1 MNEETEQRT
10 AGYITLPFAVL
21 DGWVGQNAQYLKW
34 WTLLRREA
42 SWTDKTVWYNHQ
54 QVYLQAR
61 QVIVTVN
68 SLVKQWQVSK
78 PTVIHF
84 LQRLEHEKL
93 IERQTDSRKTIITI
107 TPLGWADS
115 EVKQEVTPAVKVDHD
130 VDHQTYRQPLP
141 PIYNKEKNIIASGG
155 ARTREEE
162 VANHDFDEIISFFN
176 QQMKGKGIQQVAI
189 ITSERRQAFERL
201 VSQTGVNKD
210 TLKQAIKN
218 AAESDFL
225 NGKGPKGWV
234 ASFDWMMMP
243 QNFQKVLEN
252 NYRNKPVTQQVQYG
266 TTDGYQDPRRGVEAS
281 RTSSYAS
288 GYDRPIKKLAHFL
301 TDGGDNRFM
310 IVLDGSTATGK
321 TTLMTAMRQ
330 ALRWLTDHRL
340 VSDDVG
346 LRILDATKICTLMDS
361 SRDWNELL
369 SWPSYLGIEDLGCE
383 PAEILRWG
391 NPLYP
396 VRELITE
403 RYKLRLPMVVST
415 NLDSDQL
422 REHLGLRIVSR
433 MNEMAFY
440 IHFENEDFR
449 KLAWYS
455 HHPEAKN

>member
-10 AGYITLPFAVL
+10 AGYITLPLAVL

-34 WTLLRREA
+34 WTQLRREA

-115 EVKQEVTPAVKVDHD
+115 EVKPEVTPAVKVAHQSY
-130 VDHQTYRQPLP
+130 HQTYHQPLP
-141 PIYNKEKNIIASGG
+141 PIINNKEKNIIASGG

-176 QQMKGKGIQQVAI
+176 QQMKGKGIQPVAI

-201 VSQTGVNKD
+201 MSQTGVNKECV
-210 TLKQAIKN
+210 KQAIKN
-218 AAESDFL
+218 ASESDFL

-234 ASFDWMMMP
+234 ASFDWMMIP

-252 NYRNKPVTQQVQYG
+252 NYRNKPVRQQVQYG

-288 GYDRPIKKLAHFL
+288 GYDRPL
-301 TDGGDNRFM
+301 
-310 IVLDGSTATGK
+310 
-321 TTLMTAMRQ
+321 
-330 ALRWLTDHRL
+330 
-340 VSDDVG
+340 
-346 LRILDATKICTLMDS
+346 
-361 SRDWNELL
+361 
-369 SWPSYLGIEDLGCE
+369 
-383 PAEILRWG
+383 
-391 NPLYP
+391 
-396 VRELITE
+396 
-403 RYKLRLPMVVST
+403 
-415 NLDSDQL
+415 
-422 REHLGLRIVSR
+422 
-433 MNEMAFY
+433 
-440 IHFENEDFR
+440 
-449 KLAWYS
+449 
-455 HHPEAKN
+455 

>member
-10 AGYITLPFAVL
+10 AGYITLPLAVL

-34 WTLLRREA
+34 WTQLRREA

-162 VANHDFDEIISFFN
+162 VANKDFDEIISFFN

-288 GYDRPIKKLAHFL
+288 GYDRPL
-301 TDGGDNRFM
+301 
-310 IVLDGSTATGK
+310 
-321 TTLMTAMRQ
+321 
-330 ALRWLTDHRL
+330 
-340 VSDDVG
+340 
-346 LRILDATKICTLMDS
+346 
-361 SRDWNELL
+361 
-369 SWPSYLGIEDLGCE
+369 
-383 PAEILRWG
+383 
-391 NPLYP
+391 
-396 VRELITE
+396 
-403 RYKLRLPMVVST
+403 
-415 NLDSDQL
+415 
-422 REHLGLRIVSR
+422 
-433 MNEMAFY
+433 
-440 IHFENEDFR
+440 
-449 KLAWYS
+449 
-455 HHPEAKN
+455 

>member
-1 MNEETEQRT
+1 MSSEETEQRT
-10 AGYITLPFAVL
+10 AGYITLPLAVL

-34 WTLLRREA
+34 WTQLRREA

-115 EVKQEVTPAVKVDHD
+115 EVKQEVASVVKVEHD
-130 VDHQTYRQPLP
+130 VDHQTYHQPLP
-141 PIYNKEKNIIASGG
+141 PIINNKEKNIIASGG

-201 VSQTGVNKD
+201 MSQTGVNKD

-225 NGKGPKGWV
+225 NGKGSKGWV
-234 ASFDWMMMP
+234 ASFDWMMIP

-288 GYDRPIKKLAHFL
+288 GYDRPL
-301 TDGGDNRFM
+301 
-310 IVLDGSTATGK
+310 
-321 TTLMTAMRQ
+321 
-330 ALRWLTDHRL
+330 
-340 VSDDVG
+340 
-346 LRILDATKICTLMDS
+346 
-361 SRDWNELL
+361 
-369 SWPSYLGIEDLGCE
+369 
-383 PAEILRWG
+383 
-391 NPLYP
+391 
-396 VRELITE
+396 
-403 RYKLRLPMVVST
+403 
-415 NLDSDQL
+415 
-422 REHLGLRIVSR
+422 
-433 MNEMAFY
+433 
-440 IHFENEDFR
+440 
-449 KLAWYS
+449 
-455 HHPEAKN
+455 

>member
-1 MNEETEQRT
+1 MSSEETEQRA
-10 AGYITLPFAVL
+10 AGYITLPLAVL

-34 WTLLRREA
+34 WTQLRREA
-42 SWTDKTVWYNHQ
+42 SWTDKTVWYNRQ

-84 LQRLEHEKL
+84 LQRLESEKL

-115 EVKQEVTPAVKVDHD
+115 EVKQEVASVVKVDHD
-130 VDHQTYRQPLP
+130 VDHQSYHQPLP
-141 PIYNKEKNIIASGG
+141 PIINNKEKNIIASGE

-234 ASFDWMMMP
+234 ASFDWIMMP

-288 GYDRPIKKLAHFL
+288 GYDRPL
-301 TDGGDNRFM
+301 
-310 IVLDGSTATGK
+310 
-321 TTLMTAMRQ
+321 
-330 ALRWLTDHRL
+330 
-340 VSDDVG
+340 
-346 LRILDATKICTLMDS
+346 
-361 SRDWNELL
+361 
-369 SWPSYLGIEDLGCE
+369 
-383 PAEILRWG
+383 
-391 NPLYP
+391 
-396 VRELITE
+396 
-403 RYKLRLPMVVST
+403 
-415 NLDSDQL
+415 
-422 REHLGLRIVSR
+422 
-433 MNEMAFY
+433 
-440 IHFENEDFR
+440 
-449 KLAWYS
+449 
-455 HHPEAKN
+455 

>member
-1 MNEETEQRT
+1 MSSEETEQRT
-10 AGYITLPFAVL
+10 AGYITLPLAVL

-34 WTLLRREA
+34 WTQLRREA

-84 LQRLEHEKL
+84 LQRLESEKL

-115 EVKQEVTPAVKVDHD
+115 EVKQEVAPVVKVDHD

-141 PIYNKEKNIIASGG
+141 PIINNKEINILASGG

-162 VANHDFDEIISFFN
+162 VANKDFDEIISFFN

-189 ITSERRQAFERL
+189 ITSERRQAFDRL

-252 NYRNKPVTQQVQYG
+252 NYRNKPVIQQVQYG

-288 GYDRPIKKLAHFL
+288 GYDRPL
-301 TDGGDNRFM
+301 
-310 IVLDGSTATGK
+310 
-321 TTLMTAMRQ
+321 
-330 ALRWLTDHRL
+330 
-340 VSDDVG
+340 
-346 LRILDATKICTLMDS
+346 
-361 SRDWNELL
+361 
-369 SWPSYLGIEDLGCE
+369 
-383 PAEILRWG
+383 
-391 NPLYP
+391 
-396 VRELITE
+396 
-403 RYKLRLPMVVST
+403 
-415 NLDSDQL
+415 
-422 REHLGLRIVSR
+422 
-433 MNEMAFY
+433 
-440 IHFENEDFR
+440 
-449 KLAWYS
+449 
-455 HHPEAKN
+455 

>member
-1 MNEETEQRT
+1 MSSEETEQRT
-10 AGYITLPFAVL
+10 AGYITLPLAVL

-34 WTLLRREA
+34 WTQLRREA
-42 SWTDKTVWYNHQ
+42 SWTDKTVWYNRQ

-84 LQRLEHEKL
+84 LQRLESEKL

-115 EVKQEVTPAVKVDHD
+115 EVKQEVASVVKVDHD
-130 VDHQTYRQPLP
+130 VDHQSYHQPLP
-141 PIYNKEKNIIASGG
+141 PIINNKEKNIIASGE

-252 NYRNKPVTQQVQYG
+252 NYRNKPVIQQVQYG

-288 GYDRPIKKLAHFL
+288 GYDRPL
-301 TDGGDNRFM
+301 
-310 IVLDGSTATGK
+310 
-321 TTLMTAMRQ
+321 
-330 ALRWLTDHRL
+330 
-340 VSDDVG
+340 
-346 LRILDATKICTLMDS
+346 
-361 SRDWNELL
+361 
-369 SWPSYLGIEDLGCE
+369 
-383 PAEILRWG
+383 
-391 NPLYP
+391 
-396 VRELITE
+396 
-403 RYKLRLPMVVST
+403 
-415 NLDSDQL
+415 
-422 REHLGLRIVSR
+422 
-433 MNEMAFY
+433 
-440 IHFENEDFR
+440 
-449 KLAWYS
+449 
-455 HHPEAKN
+455 

>member
-10 AGYITLPFAVL
+10 AGYITLPLAVL
-21 DGWVGQNAQYLKW
+21 DGWVGQNAKYLKW
-34 WTLLRREA
+34 WTQLRREA
-42 SWTDKTVWYNHQ
+42 SWTGKTVWHNRQ

-84 LQRLEHEKL
+84 LQRLESEKL

-115 EVKQEVTPAVKVDHD
+115 EVKQEVASVVKVEHD

-141 PIYNKEKNIIASGG
+141 PIINNKEKNIIASGG

-162 VANHDFDEIISFFN
+162 VTNRCEMEEVRCLKDNDKDSFDEIVAYFN
-176 QQMKGKGIQQVAI
+176 EQMKGKGIQQVAI

-201 VSQTGVNKD
+201 MSQTGVNKD

-252 NYRNKPVTQQVQYG
+252 NYRNKPVIQQVQYG

-288 GYDRPIKKLAHFL
+288 GYDRPL
-301 TDGGDNRFM
+301 
-310 IVLDGSTATGK
+310 
-321 TTLMTAMRQ
+321 
-330 ALRWLTDHRL
+330 
-340 VSDDVG
+340 
-346 LRILDATKICTLMDS
+346 
-361 SRDWNELL
+361 
-369 SWPSYLGIEDLGCE
+369 
-383 PAEILRWG
+383 
-391 NPLYP
+391 
-396 VRELITE
+396 
-403 RYKLRLPMVVST
+403 
-415 NLDSDQL
+415 
-422 REHLGLRIVSR
+422 
-433 MNEMAFY
+433 
-440 IHFENEDFR
+440 
-449 KLAWYS
+449 
-455 HHPEAKN
+455 

>member
-10 AGYITLPFAVL
+10 AGYIILPLAVL

-34 WTLLRREA
+34 WTQLRREA

-61 QVIVTVN
+61 QVIVTVS

-84 LQRLEHEKL
+84 LQRLESEKL
-93 IERQTDSRKTIITI
+93 IERQTDTRKTIINMTSME
-107 TPLGWADS
+107 WSDS
-115 EVKQEVTPAVKVDHD
+115 EVKQERTPAVKIEHD
-130 VDHQTYRQPLP
+130 VDHKTYRQPLP
-141 PIYNKEKNIIASGG
+141 PIINNKEINILASGG
-155 ARTREEE
+155 ARTREE
-162 VANHDFDEIISFFN
+162 VANKDFDEIISFFN

-189 ITSERRQAFERL
+189 ITSERRQAFDRL

-252 NYRNKPVTQQVQYG
+252 NYRNKPVIQQVQYG

-288 GYDRPIKKLAHFL
+288 GYDRPL
-301 TDGGDNRFM
+301 
-310 IVLDGSTATGK
+310 
-321 TTLMTAMRQ
+321 
-330 ALRWLTDHRL
+330 
-340 VSDDVG
+340 
-346 LRILDATKICTLMDS
+346 
-361 SRDWNELL
+361 
-369 SWPSYLGIEDLGCE
+369 
-383 PAEILRWG
+383 
-391 NPLYP
+391 
-396 VRELITE
+396 
-403 RYKLRLPMVVST
+403 
-415 NLDSDQL
+415 
-422 REHLGLRIVSR
+422 
-433 MNEMAFY
+433 
-440 IHFENEDFR
+440 
-449 KLAWYS
+449 
-455 HHPEAKN
+455 

>member
-10 AGYITLPFAVL
+10 AGYITLPLAVL

-34 WTLLRREA
+34 WTQLRREA
-42 SWTDKTVWYNHQ
+42 SWTDKTVWYNRQ

-115 EVKQEVTPAVKVDHD
+115 EVKQEVAPVVKVDHD
-130 VDHQTYRQPLP
+130 VDRQPYRQPLP
-141 PIYNKEKNIIASGG
+141 PIINNKEKNIIASGG

-162 VANHDFDEIISFFN
+162 VANHDFDEIIFFFN

-210 TLKQAIKN
+210 TLKQAIRN

-234 ASFDWMMMP
+234 ASFDWMMIP

-252 NYRNKPVTQQVQYG
+252 NYRNKPVIQQVQYG

-288 GYDRPIKKLAHFL
+288 GYDRPL
-301 TDGGDNRFM
+301 
-310 IVLDGSTATGK
+310 
-321 TTLMTAMRQ
+321 
-330 ALRWLTDHRL
+330 
-340 VSDDVG
+340 
-346 LRILDATKICTLMDS
+346 
-361 SRDWNELL
+361 
-369 SWPSYLGIEDLGCE
+369 
-383 PAEILRWG
+383 
-391 NPLYP
+391 
-396 VRELITE
+396 
-403 RYKLRLPMVVST
+403 
-415 NLDSDQL
+415 
-422 REHLGLRIVSR
+422 
-433 MNEMAFY
+433 
-440 IHFENEDFR
+440 
-449 KLAWYS
+449 
-455 HHPEAKN
+455 

>member
-1 MNEETEQRT
+1 MSSEETEQRT
-10 AGYITLPFAVL
+10 AGYITLPLAVL

-34 WTLLRREA
+34 WTQLRREA
-42 SWTDKTVWYNHQ
+42 SWTGKTVWYNHQ

-84 LQRLEHEKL
+84 LQRLESEKL

-115 EVKQEVTPAVKVDHD
+115 EVKQEVAPVVKVDHD

-141 PIYNKEKNIIASGG
+141 PIINNKEKNIIASGG

-210 TLKQAIKN
+210 TLKQAIRN

-234 ASFDWMMMP
+234 ASFDWMMIP

-252 NYRNKPVTQQVQYG
+252 NYRNKPVIQQVQYG

-288 GYDRPIKKLAHFL
+288 GYDRPL
-301 TDGGDNRFM
+301 
-310 IVLDGSTATGK
+310 
-321 TTLMTAMRQ
+321 
-330 ALRWLTDHRL
+330 
-340 VSDDVG
+340 
-346 LRILDATKICTLMDS
+346 
-361 SRDWNELL
+361 
-369 SWPSYLGIEDLGCE
+369 
-383 PAEILRWG
+383 
-391 NPLYP
+391 
-396 VRELITE
+396 
-403 RYKLRLPMVVST
+403 
-415 NLDSDQL
+415 
-422 REHLGLRIVSR
+422 
-433 MNEMAFY
+433 
-440 IHFENEDFR
+440 
-449 KLAWYS
+449 
-455 HHPEAKN
+455 

>member
-1 MNEETEQRT
+1 MSSEETEQRT
-10 AGYITLPFAVL
+10 AGYITLPLAVL

-34 WTLLRREA
+34 WTQLRREA
-42 SWTDKTVWYNHQ
+42 SWTDKTVWYNRQ

-84 LQRLEHEKL
+84 LQRLESEKL
-93 IERQTDSRKTIITI
+93 IERQTDTRKTIITI

-115 EVKQEVTPAVKVDHD
+115 EVKQEVTPAVKVEHD

-141 PIYNKEKNIIASGG
+141 PIINNKEINIIASGG

-201 VSQTGVNKD
+201 MSQTGVNKECV
-210 TLKQAIKN
+210 KQAIKN

-252 NYRNKPVTQQVQYG
+252 NYRNKPVIQQVQYG

-288 GYDRPIKKLAHFL
+288 GYDRPL
-301 TDGGDNRFM
+301 
-310 IVLDGSTATGK
+310 
-321 TTLMTAMRQ
+321 
-330 ALRWLTDHRL
+330 
-340 VSDDVG
+340 
-346 LRILDATKICTLMDS
+346 
-361 SRDWNELL
+361 
-369 SWPSYLGIEDLGCE
+369 
-383 PAEILRWG
+383 
-391 NPLYP
+391 
-396 VRELITE
+396 
-403 RYKLRLPMVVST
+403 
-415 NLDSDQL
+415 
-422 REHLGLRIVSR
+422 
-433 MNEMAFY
+433 
-440 IHFENEDFR
+440 
-449 KLAWYS
+449 
-455 HHPEAKN
+455 

>member
-10 AGYITLPFAVL
+10 AGYITLPLAVL

-34 WTLLRREA
+34 WTQLRREA

-84 LQRLEHEKL
+84 LQRLESEKL

-115 EVKQEVTPAVKVDHD
+115 EVKQEVAPVVKVDHD
-130 VDHQTYRQPLP
+130 VDHQSYHQPLP
-141 PIYNKEKNIIASGG
+141 PIINNKEKNIIASGG

-162 VANHDFDEIISFFN
+162 VANKDFDEIISFFN

-201 VSQTGVNKD
+201 MSQTGVNKD
-210 TLKQAIKN
+210 SVKQAIKN

-234 ASFDWMMMP
+234 ASFDWMMIP

-288 GYDRPIKKLAHFL
+288 GYDRPL
-301 TDGGDNRFM
+301 
-310 IVLDGSTATGK
+310 
-321 TTLMTAMRQ
+321 
-330 ALRWLTDHRL
+330 
-340 VSDDVG
+340 
-346 LRILDATKICTLMDS
+346 
-361 SRDWNELL
+361 
-369 SWPSYLGIEDLGCE
+369 
-383 PAEILRWG
+383 
-391 NPLYP
+391 
-396 VRELITE
+396 
-403 RYKLRLPMVVST
+403 
-415 NLDSDQL
+415 
-422 REHLGLRIVSR
+422 
-433 MNEMAFY
+433 
-440 IHFENEDFR
+440 
-449 KLAWYS
+449 
-455 HHPEAKN
+455 

>member
-10 AGYITLPFAVL
+10 AGYITLPLAVL

-34 WTLLRREA
+34 WTQLRREA
-42 SWTDKTVWYNHQ
+42 SWTGKTVWYNRQ

-84 LQRLEHEKL
+84 LQRLESEKL

-115 EVKQEVTPAVKVDHD
+115 EVKQEVTLAVKVDHD
-130 VDHQTYRQPLP
+130 VDRQTYHQPLP
-141 PIYNKEKNIIASGG
+141 PNINNKEINIIASGG
-155 ARTREEE
+155 ARTREE

-266 TTDGYQDPRRGVEAS
+266 TTDGYKGPRRGVEAS
-281 RTSSYAS
+281 RTASYAA
-288 GYDRPIKKLAHFL
+288 GYDRPL
-301 TDGGDNRFM
+301 
-310 IVLDGSTATGK
+310 
-321 TTLMTAMRQ
+321 
-330 ALRWLTDHRL
+330 
-340 VSDDVG
+340 
-346 LRILDATKICTLMDS
+346 
-361 SRDWNELL
+361 
-369 SWPSYLGIEDLGCE
+369 
-383 PAEILRWG
+383 
-391 NPLYP
+391 
-396 VRELITE
+396 
-403 RYKLRLPMVVST
+403 
-415 NLDSDQL
+415 
-422 REHLGLRIVSR
+422 
-433 MNEMAFY
+433 
-440 IHFENEDFR
+440 
-449 KLAWYS
+449 
-455 HHPEAKN
+455 

>member
-10 AGYITLPFAVL
+10 AGYITLPLAVL

-34 WTLLRREA
+34 WTQLRREA

-115 EVKQEVTPAVKVDHD
+115 EVKQEVASVVKVEHD

-141 PIYNKEKNIIASGG
+141 PIINNKEKNIIASGG

-189 ITSERRQAFERL
+189 ITSERRQAFVRL
-201 VSQTGVNKD
+201 MSQTGVNKECV
-210 TLKQAIKN
+210 KQAIKN

-252 NYRNKPVTQQVQYG
+252 NYRNKPVIQQVQYG

-288 GYDRPIKKLAHFL
+288 GYDRPL
-301 TDGGDNRFM
+301 
-310 IVLDGSTATGK
+310 
-321 TTLMTAMRQ
+321 
-330 ALRWLTDHRL
+330 
-340 VSDDVG
+340 
-346 LRILDATKICTLMDS
+346 
-361 SRDWNELL
+361 
-369 SWPSYLGIEDLGCE
+369 
-383 PAEILRWG
+383 
-391 NPLYP
+391 
-396 VRELITE
+396 
-403 RYKLRLPMVVST
+403 
-415 NLDSDQL
+415 
-422 REHLGLRIVSR
+422 
-433 MNEMAFY
+433 
-440 IHFENEDFR
+440 
-449 KLAWYS
+449 
-455 HHPEAKN
+455 

>member
-10 AGYITLPFAVL
+10 AGYITLPLAVL

-34 WTLLRREA
+34 WTQLRREA
-42 SWTDKTVWYNHQ
+42 SWTGKTVWHNRQ

-84 LQRLEHEKL
+84 LQRLESEKL

-115 EVKQEVTPAVKVDHD
+115 EVKQEVAPVVKVDHD
-130 VDHQTYRQPLP
+130 VDHQSYHQPLP
-141 PIYNKEKNIIASGG
+141 PNINNKEINIIASGG

-288 GYDRPIKKLAHFL
+288 GYDRPL
-301 TDGGDNRFM
+301 
-310 IVLDGSTATGK
+310 
-321 TTLMTAMRQ
+321 
-330 ALRWLTDHRL
+330 
-340 VSDDVG
+340 
-346 LRILDATKICTLMDS
+346 
-361 SRDWNELL
+361 
-369 SWPSYLGIEDLGCE
+369 
-383 PAEILRWG
+383 
-391 NPLYP
+391 
-396 VRELITE
+396 
-403 RYKLRLPMVVST
+403 
-415 NLDSDQL
+415 
-422 REHLGLRIVSR
+422 
-433 MNEMAFY
+433 
-440 IHFENEDFR
+440 
-449 KLAWYS
+449 
-455 HHPEAKN
+455 

>member
-1 MNEETEQRT
+1 MSSEETEQRT
-10 AGYITLPFAVL
+10 AGYITLPLAVL

-34 WTLLRREA
+34 WTQLRREA

-84 LQRLEHEKL
+84 LQRLESEKL
-93 IERQTDSRKTIITI
+93 IERQTDTRKTIITI
-107 TPLGWADS
+107 TSLGWADS
-115 EVKQEVTPAVKVDHD
+115 EVKQEVTPAVKVEHD

-141 PIYNKEKNIIASGG
+141 PIINNKEINILASGG

-162 VANHDFDEIISFFN
+162 VANKDFDEIISFFN

-189 ITSERRQAFERL
+189 ITSERRQAFDRL

-252 NYRNKPVTQQVQYG
+252 NYRNKPVIQQVQYG

-288 GYDRPIKKLAHFL
+288 GYDRP
-301 TDGGDNRFM
+301 
-310 IVLDGSTATGK
+310 
-321 TTLMTAMRQ
+321 
-330 ALRWLTDHRL
+330 
-340 VSDDVG
+340 
-346 LRILDATKICTLMDS
+346 
-361 SRDWNELL
+361 LL
-369 SWPSYLGIEDLGCE
+369 C
-383 PAEILRWG
+383 
-391 NPLYP
+391 
-396 VRELITE
+396 
-403 RYKLRLPMVVST
+403 
-415 NLDSDQL
+415 
-422 REHLGLRIVSR
+422 
-433 MNEMAFY
+433 
-440 IHFENEDFR
+440 FR
-449 KLAWYS
+449 V
-455 HHPEAKN
+455 

>member
-10 AGYITLPFAVL
+10 AGYITLPLAVL

-34 WTLLRREA
+34 WTQLRREA
-42 SWTDKTVWYNHQ
+42 SWTGKTVWHNRQ

-84 LQRLEHEKL
+84 LQRLESEKL

-115 EVKQEVTPAVKVDHD
+115 EVKQEVAPVVKVDHD
-130 VDHQTYRQPLP
+130 VDHQTYHRPLP
-141 PIYNKEKNIIASGG
+141 PNINNKEINIIASGG

-162 VANHDFDEIISFFN
+162 VANRCEMEEVRCLKDNDKDSFDEIVAYFN
-176 QQMKGKGIQQVAI
+176 EQMKGKGIQQVAI

-201 VSQTGVNKD
+201 MSQTGVNKD

-288 GYDRPIKKLAHFL
+288 GYDRPL
-301 TDGGDNRFM
+301 
-310 IVLDGSTATGK
+310 
-321 TTLMTAMRQ
+321 
-330 ALRWLTDHRL
+330 
-340 VSDDVG
+340 
-346 LRILDATKICTLMDS
+346 
-361 SRDWNELL
+361 
-369 SWPSYLGIEDLGCE
+369 
-383 PAEILRWG
+383 
-391 NPLYP
+391 
-396 VRELITE
+396 
-403 RYKLRLPMVVST
+403 
-415 NLDSDQL
+415 
-422 REHLGLRIVSR
+422 
-433 MNEMAFY
+433 
-440 IHFENEDFR
+440 
-449 KLAWYS
+449 
-455 HHPEAKN
+455 

>member
-1 MNEETEQRT
+1 MGDIETEQRT
-10 AGYITLPFAVL
+10 AGYITLPLAVL

-34 WTLLRREA
+34 WTQLRREA

-115 EVKQEVTPAVKVDHD
+115 EVKQEVASVVKVEHD
-130 VDHQTYRQPLP
+130 VDHQTYHQPLP
-141 PIYNKEKNIIASGG
+141 PNINNKEINIIASGG

-176 QQMKGKGIQQVAI
+176 EQMKGKGIQQVAI

-201 VSQTGVNKD
+201 MSQTGVNKD
-210 TLKQAIKN
+210 TLKQAIRN

-288 GYDRPIKKLAHFL
+288 GYDRPL
-301 TDGGDNRFM
+301 
-310 IVLDGSTATGK
+310 
-321 TTLMTAMRQ
+321 
-330 ALRWLTDHRL
+330 
-340 VSDDVG
+340 
-346 LRILDATKICTLMDS
+346 
-361 SRDWNELL
+361 
-369 SWPSYLGIEDLGCE
+369 
-383 PAEILRWG
+383 
-391 NPLYP
+391 
-396 VRELITE
+396 
-403 RYKLRLPMVVST
+403 
-415 NLDSDQL
+415 
-422 REHLGLRIVSR
+422 
-433 MNEMAFY
+433 
-440 IHFENEDFR
+440 
-449 KLAWYS
+449 
-455 HHPEAKN
+455 

>member
-10 AGYITLPFAVL
+10 AGYITLPLAVL

-34 WTLLRREA
+34 WTQLRREA
-42 SWTDKTVWYNHQ
+42 SWTGKTVWYNRQ

-84 LQRLEHEKL
+84 LQRLESEKL

-115 EVKQEVTPAVKVDHD
+115 EVKQEVASVVKVEHD
-130 VDHQTYRQPLP
+130 VDHQTYHQPLP
-141 PIYNKEKNIIASGG
+141 PIINNKEKNIIASGG

-176 QQMKGKGIQQVAI
+176 EQMKGKGIQQVAI
-189 ITSERRQAFERL
+189 VTSERRQAFERL

-252 NYRNKPVTQQVQYG
+252 NYRNKPVIQQVQYG

-288 GYDRPIKKLAHFL
+288 GYDRPL
-301 TDGGDNRFM
+301 
-310 IVLDGSTATGK
+310 
-321 TTLMTAMRQ
+321 
-330 ALRWLTDHRL
+330 
-340 VSDDVG
+340 
-346 LRILDATKICTLMDS
+346 
-361 SRDWNELL
+361 
-369 SWPSYLGIEDLGCE
+369 
-383 PAEILRWG
+383 
-391 NPLYP
+391 
-396 VRELITE
+396 
-403 RYKLRLPMVVST
+403 
-415 NLDSDQL
+415 
-422 REHLGLRIVSR
+422 
-433 MNEMAFY
+433 
-440 IHFENEDFR
+440 
-449 KLAWYS
+449 
-455 HHPEAKN
+455 

>member
-10 AGYITLPFAVL
+10 AGYITLPLAVL

-34 WTLLRREA
+34 WTQLRREA

-84 LQRLEHEKL
+84 LQRLESEKL
-93 IERQTDSRKTIITI
+93 IERQTDTRKTIITI
-107 TPLGWADS
+107 TSLGWADS
-115 EVKQEVTPAVKVDHD
+115 EVKQEVTPAVKVEHD

-141 PIYNKEKNIIASGG
+141 PIINNKEINILASGG

-162 VANHDFDEIISFFN
+162 VANKDFDEIISFFN

-189 ITSERRQAFERL
+189 ITSERRQAFDRL

-210 TLKQAIKN
+210 TLKQAVKN

-288 GYDRPIKKLAHFL
+288 GYDRPL
-301 TDGGDNRFM
+301 
-310 IVLDGSTATGK
+310 
-321 TTLMTAMRQ
+321 
-330 ALRWLTDHRL
+330 
-340 VSDDVG
+340 
-346 LRILDATKICTLMDS
+346 
-361 SRDWNELL
+361 
-369 SWPSYLGIEDLGCE
+369 
-383 PAEILRWG
+383 
-391 NPLYP
+391 
-396 VRELITE
+396 
-403 RYKLRLPMVVST
+403 
-415 NLDSDQL
+415 
-422 REHLGLRIVSR
+422 
-433 MNEMAFY
+433 
-440 IHFENEDFR
+440 
-449 KLAWYS
+449 
-455 HHPEAKN
+455 

>member
-1 MNEETEQRT
+1 MSSEETEQRT
-10 AGYITLPFAVL
+10 AGYITLPLAVL
-21 DGWVGQNAQYLKW
+21 DGWVGQNAKYLKW
-34 WTLLRREA
+34 WTQLRREA
-42 SWTDKTVWYNHQ
+42 SWTGKTVWHNRQ

-84 LQRLEHEKL
+84 LQRLESEKL

-115 EVKQEVTPAVKVDHD
+115 EVKQEVTPVVKVDHD
-130 VDHQTYRQPLP
+130 VDHQSYHQPLP
-141 PIYNKEKNIIASGG
+141 PIINNKEKNIIASGG

-162 VANHDFDEIISFFN
+162 VANKDFDEIISFFN

-201 VSQTGVNKD
+201 MSQTGVNKD
-210 TLKQAIKN
+210 SVKQAIKN

-252 NYRNKPVTQQVQYG
+252 NYRNKPVIQQVQYG

-288 GYDRPIKKLAHFL
+288 GYDRPL
-301 TDGGDNRFM
+301 
-310 IVLDGSTATGK
+310 
-321 TTLMTAMRQ
+321 
-330 ALRWLTDHRL
+330 
-340 VSDDVG
+340 
-346 LRILDATKICTLMDS
+346 
-361 SRDWNELL
+361 
-369 SWPSYLGIEDLGCE
+369 
-383 PAEILRWG
+383 
-391 NPLYP
+391 
-396 VRELITE
+396 
-403 RYKLRLPMVVST
+403 
-415 NLDSDQL
+415 
-422 REHLGLRIVSR
+422 
-433 MNEMAFY
+433 
-440 IHFENEDFR
+440 
-449 KLAWYS
+449 
-455 HHPEAKN
+455 

>member
-1 MNEETEQRT
+1 MNSNEEMEQRT
-10 AGYITLPFAVL
+10 AGYITLPLAVL

-34 WTLLRREA
+34 WTQLRREA

-61 QVIVTVN
+61 QVIVTVS

-84 LQRLEHEKL
+84 LQRLESEKL

-115 EVKQEVTPAVKVDHD
+115 EVKQEVASVVKVDHD
-130 VDHQTYRQPLP
+130 VDRQTYHQPLP
-141 PIYNKEKNIIASGG
+141 PIINNKEKNIIASGG

-201 VSQTGVNKD
+201 MSQTGVNKD
-210 TLKQAIKN
+210 SVKQAIKN

-234 ASFDWMMMP
+234 ASFDWMMIP

-252 NYRNKPVTQQVQYG
+252 NYRNKPVIQQVQYG

-288 GYDRPIKKLAHFL
+288 GYDRPL
-301 TDGGDNRFM
+301 
-310 IVLDGSTATGK
+310 
-321 TTLMTAMRQ
+321 
-330 ALRWLTDHRL
+330 
-340 VSDDVG
+340 
-346 LRILDATKICTLMDS
+346 
-361 SRDWNELL
+361 
-369 SWPSYLGIEDLGCE
+369 
-383 PAEILRWG
+383 
-391 NPLYP
+391 
-396 VRELITE
+396 
-403 RYKLRLPMVVST
+403 
-415 NLDSDQL
+415 
-422 REHLGLRIVSR
+422 
-433 MNEMAFY
+433 
-440 IHFENEDFR
+440 
-449 KLAWYS
+449 
-455 HHPEAKN
+455 

>member
-10 AGYITLPFAVL
+10 AGYITLPLAVL

-34 WTLLRREA
+34 WTQLRREA
-42 SWTDKTVWYNHQ
+42 SWTDKTVWYNRQ

-84 LQRLEHEKL
+84 LQRLESEKL

-115 EVKQEVTPAVKVDHD
+115 EVKSDVTPVVKVEHD
-130 VDHQTYRQPLP
+130 VDRQPYRQPLP
-141 PIYNKEKNIIASGG
+141 PIINNKEKNIIASGG

-162 VANHDFDEIISFFN
+162 VANHDFVEIISFFN
-176 QQMKGKGIQQVAI
+176 EKMKGKGIQQVAI

-210 TLKQAIKN
+210 SVKQAIKN

-288 GYDRPIKKLAHFL
+288 GYDRPL
-301 TDGGDNRFM
+301 
-310 IVLDGSTATGK
+310 
-321 TTLMTAMRQ
+321 
-330 ALRWLTDHRL
+330 
-340 VSDDVG
+340 
-346 LRILDATKICTLMDS
+346 
-361 SRDWNELL
+361 
-369 SWPSYLGIEDLGCE
+369 
-383 PAEILRWG
+383 
-391 NPLYP
+391 
-396 VRELITE
+396 
-403 RYKLRLPMVVST
+403 
-415 NLDSDQL
+415 
-422 REHLGLRIVSR
+422 
-433 MNEMAFY
+433 
-440 IHFENEDFR
+440 
-449 KLAWYS
+449 
-455 HHPEAKN
+455 

>member
-10 AGYITLPFAVL
+10 AGYITLPLAVL
-21 DGWVGQNAQYLKW
+21 DGWVGQSAQYLKW
-34 WTLLRREA
+34 WTQLRREA
-42 SWTDKTVWYNHQ
+42 SWTGKTVWYNHQ

-68 SLVKQWQVSK
+68 SLVKLWQVSK

-84 LQRLEHEKL
+84 LQRLESEKL
-93 IERQTDSRKTIITI
+93 IERKTDSRKTIITI

-115 EVKQEVTPAVKVDHD
+115 EVKPEVAPAVKVDHD

-141 PIYNKEKNIIASGG
+141 PIINNKEKNIIASGG

-176 QQMKGKGIQQVAI
+176 QQMKGKGIQPVAI

-252 NYRNKPVTQQVQYG
+252 NYRNKPVIQQVQYG

-288 GYDRPIKKLAHFL
+288 GYDRPL
-301 TDGGDNRFM
+301 
-310 IVLDGSTATGK
+310 
-321 TTLMTAMRQ
+321 
-330 ALRWLTDHRL
+330 
-340 VSDDVG
+340 
-346 LRILDATKICTLMDS
+346 
-361 SRDWNELL
+361 
-369 SWPSYLGIEDLGCE
+369 
-383 PAEILRWG
+383 
-391 NPLYP
+391 
-396 VRELITE
+396 
-403 RYKLRLPMVVST
+403 
-415 NLDSDQL
+415 
-422 REHLGLRIVSR
+422 
-433 MNEMAFY
+433 
-440 IHFENEDFR
+440 
-449 KLAWYS
+449 
-455 HHPEAKN
+455 

>member
-10 AGYITLPFAVL
+10 AGYITLPLAVL

-34 WTLLRREA
+34 WTQLRREA

-115 EVKQEVTPAVKVDHD
+115 EVKQEVASVVKVEHD

-141 PIYNKEKNIIASGG
+141 PIINNKEKNIIASGG

-176 QQMKGKGIQQVAI
+176 EQMKGKGIQQVAI

-252 NYRNKPVTQQVQYG
+252 NYRNKPVIQQVQYG

-288 GYDRPIKKLAHFL
+288 GYDRPL
-301 TDGGDNRFM
+301 
-310 IVLDGSTATGK
+310 
-321 TTLMTAMRQ
+321 
-330 ALRWLTDHRL
+330 
-340 VSDDVG
+340 
-346 LRILDATKICTLMDS
+346 
-361 SRDWNELL
+361 
-369 SWPSYLGIEDLGCE
+369 
-383 PAEILRWG
+383 
-391 NPLYP
+391 
-396 VRELITE
+396 
-403 RYKLRLPMVVST
+403 
-415 NLDSDQL
+415 
-422 REHLGLRIVSR
+422 
-433 MNEMAFY
+433 
-440 IHFENEDFR
+440 
-449 KLAWYS
+449 
-455 HHPEAKN
+455 

>member
-1 MNEETEQRT
+1 MSSEETEQRT
-10 AGYITLPFAVL
+10 AGYITLPLAVL

-34 WTLLRREA
+34 WTQLRREA

-115 EVKQEVTPAVKVDHD
+115 EVKQEVASVVKVEHD

-141 PIYNKEKNIIASGG
+141 PIINNKEKNIIASGG
-155 ARTREEE
+155 ARTREE
-162 VANHDFDEIISFFN
+162 VANRCEMEEVRCLKDNDKDSFDEIVAYFN
-176 QQMKGKGIQQVAI
+176 EQMKGKGIQQVAI

-234 ASFDWMMMP
+234 ASFDWMMIP

-288 GYDRPIKKLAHFL
+288 GYDRPL
-301 TDGGDNRFM
+301 
-310 IVLDGSTATGK
+310 
-321 TTLMTAMRQ
+321 
-330 ALRWLTDHRL
+330 
-340 VSDDVG
+340 
-346 LRILDATKICTLMDS
+346 
-361 SRDWNELL
+361 
-369 SWPSYLGIEDLGCE
+369 
-383 PAEILRWG
+383 
-391 NPLYP
+391 
-396 VRELITE
+396 
-403 RYKLRLPMVVST
+403 
-415 NLDSDQL
+415 
-422 REHLGLRIVSR
+422 
-433 MNEMAFY
+433 
-440 IHFENEDFR
+440 
-449 KLAWYS
+449 
-455 HHPEAKN
+455 

>member
-10 AGYITLPFAVL
+10 AGYITLPLAVL

-34 WTLLRREA
+34 WTQLRREA

-84 LQRLEHEKL
+84 LQRLESEKL

-115 EVKQEVTPAVKVDHD
+115 EVKQEVAPVVKVDHD

-141 PIYNKEKNIIASGG
+141 PIINNKEINILASGG

-162 VANHDFDEIISFFN
+162 VANKDFDEIISFYN

-189 ITSERRQAFERL
+189 ITSERRQAFDRL

-252 NYRNKPVTQQVQYG
+252 NYRNKPVIQQVQYG

-288 GYDRPIKKLAHFL
+288 GYDRPL
-301 TDGGDNRFM
+301 
-310 IVLDGSTATGK
+310 
-321 TTLMTAMRQ
+321 
-330 ALRWLTDHRL
+330 
-340 VSDDVG
+340 
-346 LRILDATKICTLMDS
+346 
-361 SRDWNELL
+361 
-369 SWPSYLGIEDLGCE
+369 
-383 PAEILRWG
+383 
-391 NPLYP
+391 
-396 VRELITE
+396 
-403 RYKLRLPMVVST
+403 
-415 NLDSDQL
+415 
-422 REHLGLRIVSR
+422 
-433 MNEMAFY
+433 
-440 IHFENEDFR
+440 
-449 KLAWYS
+449 
-455 HHPEAKN
+455 

>member
-1 MNEETEQRT
+1 MSSEETEQRT
-10 AGYITLPFAVL
+10 AGYITLPLAVL

-34 WTLLRREA
+34 WTQLRREA
-42 SWTDKTVWYNHQ
+42 SWTGKTVWHNRQ

-84 LQRLEHEKL
+84 LQRLESEKL
-93 IERQTDSRKTIITI
+93 IERQTDTRKTIITI
-107 TPLGWADS
+107 TSLGWADS
-115 EVKQEVTPAVKVDHD
+115 EVKQEVTPAVKVEHD

-141 PIYNKEKNIIASGG
+141 PIIYNKEKNIIASGG

-162 VANHDFDEIISFFN
+162 VANRCKMEEVRCLKDNDKDSFDEIVAYFN
-176 QQMKGKGIQQVAI
+176 EQMKGKGIQQVAI

-210 TLKQAIKN
+210 TLKQAIRN

-252 NYRNKPVTQQVQYG
+252 NYRNKPVIQQVQYG

-288 GYDRPIKKLAHFL
+288 GYDRPL
-301 TDGGDNRFM
+301 
-310 IVLDGSTATGK
+310 
-321 TTLMTAMRQ
+321 
-330 ALRWLTDHRL
+330 
-340 VSDDVG
+340 
-346 LRILDATKICTLMDS
+346 
-361 SRDWNELL
+361 
-369 SWPSYLGIEDLGCE
+369 
-383 PAEILRWG
+383 
-391 NPLYP
+391 
-396 VRELITE
+396 
-403 RYKLRLPMVVST
+403 
-415 NLDSDQL
+415 
-422 REHLGLRIVSR
+422 
-433 MNEMAFY
+433 
-440 IHFENEDFR
+440 
-449 KLAWYS
+449 
-455 HHPEAKN
+455 

>member
-10 AGYITLPFAVL
+10 AGYITLPLAVL

-34 WTLLRREA
+34 WTQLRREA

-84 LQRLEHEKL
+84 LQRLESEKL
-93 IERQTDSRKTIITI
+93 IERQTDTRKTIITI
-107 TPLGWADS
+107 TSLGWADS
-115 EVKQEVTPAVKVDHD
+115 EVKQEVTPAVKVEHD

-141 PIYNKEKNIIASGG
+141 PIINNKEKNIIASGG

-210 TLKQAIKN
+210 TLKQAIRN

-234 ASFDWMMMP
+234 ASFDWMMIP

-288 GYDRPIKKLAHFL
+288 GYDRPL
-301 TDGGDNRFM
+301 
-310 IVLDGSTATGK
+310 
-321 TTLMTAMRQ
+321 
-330 ALRWLTDHRL
+330 
-340 VSDDVG
+340 
-346 LRILDATKICTLMDS
+346 
-361 SRDWNELL
+361 
-369 SWPSYLGIEDLGCE
+369 
-383 PAEILRWG
+383 
-391 NPLYP
+391 
-396 VRELITE
+396 
-403 RYKLRLPMVVST
+403 
-415 NLDSDQL
+415 
-422 REHLGLRIVSR
+422 
-433 MNEMAFY
+433 
-440 IHFENEDFR
+440 
-449 KLAWYS
+449 
-455 HHPEAKN
+455 